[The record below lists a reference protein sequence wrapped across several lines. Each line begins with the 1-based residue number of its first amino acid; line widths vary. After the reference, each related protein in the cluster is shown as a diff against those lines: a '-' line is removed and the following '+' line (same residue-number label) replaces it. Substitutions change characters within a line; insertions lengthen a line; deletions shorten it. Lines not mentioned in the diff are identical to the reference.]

1 MLINTIVTFYTKR
14 PKMKSIDILLNI
26 LTIST
31 TVFCF
36 LTSQKST
43 IFTKNIS
50 TFYIFIKNSQNIC
63 FEKIYVN
70 HIFFV
75 FFMWMTWITRLISGF
90 FLYFPHFSMWITF
103 FSFFEVWAFFFDKK
117 FELCK
122 MLIFKFS
129 STKFIHISYVENVD
143 NRG

>member
-43 IFTKNIS
+43 IFIKNIS
-50 TFYIFIKNSQNIC
+50 TFYIFIKSSQNIC

-103 FSFFEVWAFFFDKK
+103 FAIFKVWSFFFDKK
-117 FELCK
+117 TLLCK
-122 MLIFKFS
+122 LLILIFS
-129 STKFIHISYVENVD
+129 STLFIHIPYVENVD
-143 NRG
+143 SCV